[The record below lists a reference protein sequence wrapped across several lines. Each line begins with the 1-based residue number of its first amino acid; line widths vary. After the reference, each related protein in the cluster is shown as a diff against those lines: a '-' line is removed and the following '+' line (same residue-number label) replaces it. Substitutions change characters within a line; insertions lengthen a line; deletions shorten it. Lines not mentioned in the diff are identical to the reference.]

1 MLFRQIEYFQA
12 VVECG
17 NFYRAAERCC
27 ISQSAISQQVRKLEQ
42 ELGVQLL
49 DRHNRTFSLTPAG
62 THFYQKSLVITGDLE
77 QLVRETRQLDR
88 PDSARLRLG
97 YYRGYTGSQLTRA
110 VAAFSQSYPAV
121 EIQVQPGSHESLY
134 RAMEKDTVDL
144 AINDQRRAFSGAYH
158 NLVLAESRTCIEIAN
173 RHPLSR
179 LAQIETDDLKNTP
192 CILVTDPAARAE
204 EQAYYEKIVGLR
216 GDFLFAD
223 TMEAA
228 RLMVITGQG
237 YLPVDLIG
245 EQTLPDATVSRIP
258 LVRRGE
264 PVTKTYCAFW
274 KRDNSGYYIETFA
287 RLLKGQFSPQQ
298 LDDTGQK
305 C

>member
-1 MLFRQIEYFQA
+1 MLLRQIEYFQA

-27 ISQSAISQQVRKLEQ
+27 ISQSAISQQVHKLEQ

-62 THFYQKSLVITGDLE
+62 THFYQKSLVITGDLD
-77 QLVRETRQLDR
+77 QLVRETRRLDR
-88 PDSARLRLG
+88 PNSARLRLG
-97 YYRGYTGSQLTRA
+97 YYRGYTGSQLTQA
-110 VAAFSQSYPAV
+110 VAAFSARYPAV
-121 EIQVQPGSHESLY
+121 EIQVQIGSHEALY
-134 RAMEKDTVDL
+134 HALEEGAVDL
-144 AINDQRRAFSGAYH
+144 VLSDQRRAFSGAYH
-158 NLVLAESRTCIEIAN
+158 NLVLAESRTYIALSS

-179 LAQIETDDLKNTP
+179 LAQVEADDLKNTP
-192 CILVTDPAARAE
+192 CILVTDPGAQSE
-204 EQAYYEKIVGLR
+204 EQAYYEQIVGLR
-216 GDFLFAD
+216 GDYLFAD
-223 TMEAA
+223 SMQAA
-228 RLMVITGQG
+228 RLMIVTSQG
-237 YLPVDLIG
+237 YLPADVIG
-245 EQTLPDATVSRIP
+245 EPPLPDATIRPIP
-258 LVRRGE
+258 LVRHGE

-287 RLLKGQFSPQQ
+287 RLLQGQFARHR